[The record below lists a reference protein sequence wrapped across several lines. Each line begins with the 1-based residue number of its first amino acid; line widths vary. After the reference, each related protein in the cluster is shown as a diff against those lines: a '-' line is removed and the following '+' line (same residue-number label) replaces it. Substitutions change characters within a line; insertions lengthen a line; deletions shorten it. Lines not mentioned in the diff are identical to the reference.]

1 MSTLKAIVAVAEN
14 GVIGKGLE
22 IPWHISE
29 DFKHF
34 KATTMGGVILMGRK
48 TWDSLGGRP
57 LPNRENAVITSRP
70 EDIEATGVKVFS
82 SLDEAVKAYAA
93 DSRTVWVCGGATL
106 YKAALPLCDELIYSR
121 VKMSPEGDVFFPK
134 FDHLFVESE
143 KILEHELFDVIKYVR
158 K

>member
-1 MSTLKAIVAVAEN
+1 MSTFKAIVAVAEN

-22 IPWHISE
+22 IPWRISD

-70 EDIEATGVKVFS
+70 EDIKVDGVRVFS
-82 SLDEAVKAYAA
+82 SLDEAIKAYSD
-93 DSRTVWVCGGATL
+93 DSRIIWVCGGATL
-106 YKAALPLCDELIYSR
+106 YEAALPICDELIYSR
-121 VKMSPEGDVFFPK
+121 VKMSPDGDVFFPK
-134 FDHLFVESE
+134 FDHLFVEAD